1 MNLEFRLAVPSDLDN
16 LLTLMQMYYIYDG
29 HDFQETKAS
38 YALSQLL
45 SNPAFGLAW
54 LIEADGELAGYIV
67 ICFGYSLEFG
77 GRDCFID
84 ELFLHEPYRGKGI
97 GGQAI
102 EYVVMQCREQGVQ
115 AVHLEVMPG
124 NRKAIDFYKR
134 VGFIERGGTM
144 MSRYTR

>member
-1 MNLEFRLAVPSDLDN
+1 MNVQFKLAAPSDLET
-16 LLTLMQMYYIYDG
+16 LLTLMQAYYVYDG
-29 HDFQETKAS
+29 HDFQAAKAHH
-38 YALSQLL
+38 ALSQLL
-45 SNPAFGLAW
+45 ANPTFGLAW
-54 LIEADGELAGYIV
+54 LIESDGKMAGYIV

-84 ELFLHEPYRGKGI
+84 ELYLHEPYRGKGI
-97 GGQAI
+97 GSQAI
-102 EYVVMQCREQGVQ
+102 EYVVAQCRESGVE

-134 VGFIERGGTM
+134 VGFVERGGTM